1 MQTVEM
7 PRTDELKRVGRRF
20 GFGIAVVINAALLVV
35 VQNLTSWDVLPFLTT
50 EFDSVVPWISLSLIV
65 GIVANFLYIINDDYR
80 LRSVGDLVTNLV
92 SLVVTWRVFQVF
104 PFDFSAY
111 EFDWDLVARIILVVA
126 IVGTFAGAIAAV
138 TRLARGRRDEEK
150 GGLDVGAV

>member
-20 GFGIAVVINAALLVV
+20 GFGIAVVINVALLVV

-50 EFDSVVPWISLSLIV
+50 EFDSVVAWISLSLIV
-65 GIVANFLYIINDDYR
+65 GIVANFLYIVNDDQR

>member
-1 MQTVEM
+1 MQTAEM

-20 GFGIAVVINAALLVV
+20 GFGIAIVINAVLLYV

-50 EFDSVVPWISLSLIV
+50 EFDSLVPWISLSLIV
-65 GIVANFLYIINDDYR
+65 GIVANFLFMVNDDYR
-80 LRSVGDLVTNLV
+80 LRSVGDMVTNLV
-92 SLVVTWRVFQVF
+92 SLAVTWRIFQVF

-111 EFDWDLVARIILVVA
+111 EFNWDLVARIVLILA

-138 TRLARGRRDEEK
+138 TKLATGRKGQERGDA
-150 GGLDVGAV
+150 DVGAV

>member
-1 MQTVEM
+1 MQTAEM

-20 GFGIAVVINAALLVV
+20 GFGIAIVVNAVLLYV

-50 EFDSVVPWISLSLIV
+50 EFDSLVPWISLSLIV
-65 GIVANFLYIINDDYR
+65 SIVAYLLYMVNDDYR
-80 LRSVGDLVTNLV
+80 LRSVGDMVTNLV
-92 SLVVTWRVFQVF
+92 SLVVTWRIFQVF

-111 EFDWDLVARIILVVA
+111 EFNWDLVARIVLILA

-138 TRLARGRRDEEK
+138 TKLATGGKGQEK
-150 GGLDVGAV
+150 GGADVGAV